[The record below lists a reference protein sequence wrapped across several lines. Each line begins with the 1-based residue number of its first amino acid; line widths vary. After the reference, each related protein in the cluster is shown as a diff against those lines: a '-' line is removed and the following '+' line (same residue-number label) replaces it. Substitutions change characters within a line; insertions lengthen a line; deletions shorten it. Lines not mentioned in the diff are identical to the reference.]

1 MSAQS
6 INRPPCLTLPTALH
20 TSLQAAA
27 LKSCSLHPLVQIL
40 LARTPSTPVCAQP
53 QLAHLHA
60 DGDDVGQVRLQ
71 QWGRALH
78 ELQQHLTGQDRRLL
92 MTWGL
97 EGLGRGLQRW

>member
-6 INRPPCLTLPTALH
+6 INGPPCLNLPTALH

-27 LKSCSLHPLVQIL
+27 LTSCRLHPIVRIL
-40 LARTPSTPVCAQP
+40 LARTPSIPVCAQP

-60 DGDDVGQVRLQ
+60 DGDNVGQVRLQ

-92 MTWGL
+92 VTRRL
-97 EGLGRGLQRW
+97 EGLGRGLRRL